1 MLKLIDI
8 GDYDEI
14 ILLFS
19 RGSSRLII
27 VIGIVFIMSKVVF
40 LLERF
45 EMDVFK
51 INNGNFCIFKSLY
64 NVLKIDEVLVFIRLN
79 FVLLGRIWY
88 DFDDNVRNGLV

>member
-51 INNGNFCIFKSLY
+51 INNGNFCIFKSFY
-64 NVLKIDEVLVFIRLN
+64 NVLRMDEVLVFIRLN